1 MKALKIVVSVFL
13 TLIIIPIM
21 MAFIVYLSANSIV
34 SKKGIEKIVSNINV
48 SNFLI
53 DEDGNYNELG
63 KEVKEELIKNGLPET
78 VVDEFVNSKE
88 ITDFFTDYMGKVTD
102 YIIYDKDIDKLTKED
117 ISKLISD
124 NIDSIIDDLRE
135 RKVEGYEELTDERVA
150 EFKSNIDE
158 ISNEVAKEIPDVTES
173 LNDPETKDSI
183 RLVRF
188 IFGKVVYIVLFA
200 VITILLVLIALLNL
214 KNYGFLIWYG
224 VIFVLSSAPF
234 VLVSKFVTAVTYEI
248 DSKGLLEIINYVFGK
263 LNLYSTIFFIGG
275 ILFIVIAVLLRT
287 IDRANNVGEAGI

>member
-13 TLIIIPIM
+13 TLIVIPIM

-48 SNFLI
+48 SNFLV

-173 LNDPETKDSI
+173 LNDSETKDAI
-183 RLVRF
+183 KIVRF
-188 IFGKVVYIVLFA
+188 VFGKVVYMALLGIIAVL
-200 VITILLVLIALLNL
+200 LLLIALLNF
-214 KNYGFLIWYG
+214 KKYSFLIWYG
-224 VIFVLSSAPF
+224 VIFVVSSLPF
-234 VLVSKFVTAVTYEI
+234 VVVSKLVTSLVYEV

-263 LNLYSTIFFIGG
+263 LNLYSTIFFVGG

-287 IDRANNVGEAGI
+287 IDNANKVGEAGI